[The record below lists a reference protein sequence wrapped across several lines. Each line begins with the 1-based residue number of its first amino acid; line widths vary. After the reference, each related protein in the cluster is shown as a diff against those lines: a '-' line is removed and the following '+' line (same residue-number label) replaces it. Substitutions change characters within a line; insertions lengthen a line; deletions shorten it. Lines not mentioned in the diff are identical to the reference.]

1 MSVSIELRLAAASI
15 VLAATA
21 ACTDPAPRSSAN
33 PLRGLVPSSTDRGAN
48 TPYYQG
54 ADPANP
60 RPGMGAKGGGS

>member
-1 MSVSIELRLAAASI
+1 MSVSIKLRLAAASI

-33 PLRGLVPSSTDRGAN
+33 PSVAVPSSTNRGAN
-48 TPYYQG
+48 APYYQG

-60 RPGMGAKGGGS
+60 RPGMGARGGGS